1 MSTNKPKVLSKD
13 DILNRLPA
21 SVLTQNVYKAKVV
34 FMGVPKDDPN
44 YKAVR
49 AFSAN
54 GNRYSVVDGGISF
67 LPKEAL
73 HALLDAVPVFT
84 VHANKTQE
92 KDGVNHG
99 DPTDLFK
106 KVKNPRY
113 DVTVLEEFKI
123 GRDEEGNNILIN
135 LTEQGRD
142 AELKRAEKAAYDA
155 MKKELEKSIREEL
168 EEKIRSEIKTEAGEQ
183 VEKMEEDYPELKP
196 EPVDDEPEPISDED
210 FESLIEGD
218 KE

>member
-13 DILNRLPA
+13 DILNRLPT

-84 VHANKTQE
+84 VHANRSQE
-92 KDGVNHG
+92 KDGINHG
-99 DPTDLFK
+99 DPSDLFK

-113 DVTVLEEFKI
+113 DITVLEEFKI
-123 GRDEEGNNILIN
+123 GRDEDGNNILIN
-135 LTEQGRD
+135 LTEKGKD
-142 AELKRAEKAAYDA
+142 EELKRAEKAAYDA
-155 MKKELEKSIREEL
+155 IKKELESSIREEL
-168 EEKIRSEIKTEAGEQ
+168 EEKIRNEIKLEAKGEI
-183 VEKMEEDYPELKP
+183 EKMEEDYPDLKV
-196 EPVDDEPEPISDED
+196 ESISDED
-210 FESLIEGD
+210 FDELVDGG